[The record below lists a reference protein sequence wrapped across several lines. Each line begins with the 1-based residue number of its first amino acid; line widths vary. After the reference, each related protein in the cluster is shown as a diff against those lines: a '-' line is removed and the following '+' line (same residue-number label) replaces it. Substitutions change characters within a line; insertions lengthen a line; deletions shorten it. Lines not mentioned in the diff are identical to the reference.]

1 MSEAST
7 VTLQELDNGELFFE
21 IPDEIFDTLGWDEGT
36 VLDWT
41 VVGDSIRIV
50 KVPDELLGQSG
61 VAGDVTTVERVDESV
76 EDGDGELVGEP
87 SY

>member
-7 VTLQELDNGELFFE
+7 VTLQELDNGDLFFE
-21 IPDEIFDTLGWDEGT
+21 IPDELFETLGWDDRT

-41 VVGDSIRIV
+41 VVGDSIRIT

-61 VAGDVTTVERVDESV
+61 VAGDVSVVERVDEAV
-76 EDGDGELVGEP
+76 DFGDGGLVGESP
-87 SY
+87 H

>member
-1 MSEAST
+1 MSEPTT

-21 IPDEIFDTLGWDEGT
+21 IPDDVFDTLGWDENT

-41 VVGDSIRIV
+41 VVGDSIRIT
-50 KVPDELLGQSG
+50 KVADESVRQSG
-61 VAGDVTTVERVDESV
+61 VVGDVSYVSRS
-76 EDGDGELVGEP
+76 DGGVVQGNGDVVGEP